1 MQFANVITSPTIFV
15 APIRRPKV
23 STIVHRPTITRYSN
37 DRAEAVLS
45 GEWET
50 NWGLATYDDIQTY
63 FTNNMIKKSHKPSTR
78 ISDIM
83 QRNVVAANPDDKIS
97 DLRAAFEKF
106 TGLPVVR
113 PSDHGLVGVISRKDL
128 HKAGT
133 LVSDIMSHPPVAA
146 KATDTVSAAA
156 CIMLKYKVH
165 RLPIVDNSDRKK
177 CIGMVT
183 RSDIFTALT
192 VDDHNTNRERLNMDR

>member
-1 MQFANVITSPTIFV
+1 MQFANVITSPTVFV

-23 STIVHRPTITRYSN
+23 SSTVHRHGIPRISN

-50 NWGLATYDDIQTY
+50 NWSLATYDDIQTY

-97 DLRAAFEKF
+97 DLRAAFDKF

-128 HKAGT
+128 NKAGT
-133 LVSDIMSHPPVAA
+133 LVSEIMSHPPVAA
-146 KATDTVSAAA
+146 KATETVSAAA

-165 RLPIVDNSDRKK
+165 RLPIVDDKKK

-183 RSDIFTALT
+183 RTDIFTALT